1 MSLATHATHR
11 LEDAQNH
18 TLGVSCLG
26 IYTKDA
32 RDEAHFRRVEIE
44 YNVAAAQALVA
55 GGGRRM
61 AYLSGMGAKKGG
73 WAMFARVKAD
83 AEEALRLVPGME
95 KAASMRPGAIL
106 NREGGTSLGFQDKFA
121 HAVSPVLSFFGA
133 AVETDDI
140 AKAMLYATMHEPAGD
155 VADVYENDDI
165 KAAARVYEQEVA
177 LVAADRE

>member
-1 MSLATHATHR
+1 MPETDKHGSLRSTQGHSF
-11 LEDAQNH
+11 
-18 TLGVSCLG
+18 GVSCLG

-106 NREGGTSLGFQDKFA
+106 NREGGRDLGFQDTLA
-121 HAVSPVLSFFGA
+121 HVLAPVMSFFGA